1 MSFSSGSST
10 HSQRPSLLRAAGLLL
25 SGLLTLSGCAGL
37 PDSSTESMP
46 EPGSSHLAALIAQ
59 ASPPVRLG
67 SISLNSPRGSSN
79 FKMANKA
86 TIIETSDAEVRI
98 DLASLPDLWSRLR
111 AGFALPELD
120 TPDVERFAERF
131 AATNWLEK
139 LGPRARRYLYL
150 LVTEAEKQGVPTELA
165 LLPIIESG
173 LNPLAQSP
181 AAAVGLCQFI
191 PATGR
196 RFGLQQS
203 SLADRRK
210 DLACVDSMYEYLA
223 QNARKFDGDWLL
235 ALAGYNW
242 GEGAVARAI
251 ERNARDGQAV
261 DYLSLRMPNETR
273 AYVPQLLA
281 LKNLI
286 LDPERYG
293 IRLPP
298 VANLPTMD
306 CDVAIPR
313 DMDVALA
320 ARLAGITELA
330 FRQINAGV
338 TRGVIPRATHP
349 SICLPFESAVRF
361 LANVTEHKGNL
372 ATLTTHTVVSRTTLA
387 ELAKRYRTTPEAI
400 REANDIGPGMRLKT
414 GATVLVPKAPGG
426 SDIPANV
433 AATAQTLVEPDVP
446 DTRKIVIS
454 TRKND
459 SLASLSHRYKVNLA
473 ALLRWNPGT
482 KEPLKAGQKL
492 VLHVPV
498 KSEPTAAIELASARI
513 PPVKIVKTKGL
524 EAAKSE
530 VKFDIRATKRS
541 ESGKG
546 SIGRGETATIRSSV
560 KQRLLAERKSA

>member
-1 MSFSSGSST
+1 L
-10 HSQRPSLLRAAGLLL
+10 PWAIGLLL
-25 SGLLTLSGCAGL
+25 SSLLALAGCAGL
-37 PDSSTESMP
+37 PDS
-46 EPGSSHLAALIAQ
+46 PGQPLAPSARLARQSPIAEI
-59 ASPPVRLG
+59 AEKG
-67 SISLNSPRGSSN
+67 
-79 FKMANKA
+79 
-86 TIIETSDAEVRI
+86 EAEVQI
-98 DLASLPDLWSRLR
+98 DLARLPDLWARLR

-223 QNARKFDGDWLL
+223 QNARKFGGDWLL

-251 ERNARDGQAV
+251 ERNARDGQPG
-261 DYLSLRMPNETR
+261 DYLSLRMPIETR

-281 LKNLI
+281 LKKLI
-286 LDPERYG
+286 LEPERYG

-298 VANLPTMD
+298 VANLPTLD

-320 ARLAGITELA
+320 ARLAGITEMA

-338 TRGVIPRATHP
+338 TRGVIPKTTHP

-361 LANVTEHKGNL
+361 IANVSEYKGNL
-372 ATLTTHTVVSRTTLA
+372 ATLTTHTVLSRTTLSA
-387 ELAKRYRTTPEAI
+387 LAKRYRTTPEAI

-414 GATVLVPKAPGG
+414 GATVLVPKAPGDR
-426 SDIPANV
+426 DIPANV
-433 AATAQTLVEPDVP
+433 AASAQTLVEPDVP
-446 DTRKIVIS
+446 DTRKLVVR
-454 TRKND
+454 TQKND
-459 SLASLSHRYKVNLA
+459 SLASLSRRHKVNLA
-473 ALLRWNPGT
+473 ALLHWNPGT
-482 KEPLKAGQKL
+482 KDPLKTGQPL
-492 VLHVPV
+492 VLHVPLNTESALAV
-498 KSEPTAAIELASARI
+498 ELASGRL
-513 PPVKIVKTKGL
+513 PVKALKIKASET
-524 EAAKSE
+524 AKSDA
-530 VKFDIRATKRS
+530 KATKRS
-541 ESGKG
+541 DAGKDPLGRREG
-546 SIGRGETATIRSSV
+546 SPLRNPV
-560 KQRLLAERKSA
+560 KQRVGAERKSA